1 MRLQHRHS
9 GYACRA
15 TLIRAALEPHP
26 LQQVQPVK
34 HSILI
39 AALLCLLM
47 GALAK
52 AETYQL
58 VTEEWAPYNYRE
70 NEHITGMATE
80 VVRAIMTLTGDDFE
94 IRLRPSMRASRVLQT
109 QPRTIMYSMF
119 RTSERE
125 SLFKWVGPIAEES
138 IYPYQLAAA
147 AQPIHTLEQLL
158 HTPRITTR
166 HAGLVPTMLASMG
179 FDNLDTSA
187 TESEQLYRMLLAGR
201 TEVIIGDTDAG
212 VAYYSRQLG
221 IAPGTLRRVPIE
233 LYRSSL
239 YIAFSRDSDDAL
251 VAAWAAALAKL
262 RSTGELTRIQR
273 RYERRDDQ

>member
-1 MRLQHRHS
+1 M
-9 GYACRA
+9 
-15 TLIRAALEPHP
+15 
-26 LQQVQPVK
+26 K

-47 GALAK
+47 GALAR

-80 VVRAIMTLTGDDFE
+80 VVRAIMALTGDDFE
-94 IRLRPSMRASRVLQT
+94 IRMRPSMRASRVLQT

-119 RTSERE
+119 RTPERE

-212 VAYYSRQLG
+212 VAYYSRQLVSPRALSG
-221 IAPGTLRRVPIE
+221 GCPSSCTAPRCISPSAATATMRWSRPGPLPWPGCAARGSWRA
-233 LYRSSL
+233 SSAATNGAT
-239 YIAFSRDSDDAL
+239 ISDRL
-251 VAAWAAALAKL
+251 KRPGRWPC
-262 RSTGELTRIQR
+262 RHR
-273 RYERRDDQ
+273 

>member
-1 MRLQHRHS
+1 M
-9 GYACRA
+9 
-15 TLIRAALEPHP
+15 
-26 LQQVQPVK
+26 K

-80 VVRAIMTLTGDDFE
+80 VVRAIMALTGDDFE
-94 IRLRPSMRASRVLQT
+94 IRMRPSMRATRVLQT

-147 AQPIHTLEQLL
+147 AQPIHTLEHLL
-158 HTPRITTR
+158 HAPRITTR
-166 HAGLVPTMLASMG
+166 HAGLVPSMLASMG

>member
-1 MRLQHRHS
+1 MS
-9 GYACRA
+9 TA
-15 TLIRAALEPHP
+15 LI
-26 LQQVQPVK
+26 V
-34 HSILI
+34 
-39 AALLCLLM
+39 
-47 GALAK
+47 LAK
-52 AETYQL
+52 APVPGQVKT
-58 VTEEWAPYNYRE
+58 
-70 NEHITGMATE
+70 
-80 VVRAIMTLTGDDFE
+80 
-94 IRLRPSMRASRVLQT
+94 RLILALGAAGAARLAERLLQ
-109 QPRTIMYSMF
+109 
-119 RTSERE
+119 
-125 SLFKWVGPIAEES
+125 
-138 IYPYQLAAA
+138 
-147 AQPIHTLEQLL
+147 HTLEQLL

-251 VAAWAAALAKL
+251 REKFDAAIKSMKCDGTLDAMIVKEEYFGAAALVWGDAGKE
-262 RSTGELTRIQR
+262 GC
-273 RYERRDDQ
+273 